1 MTLEEHFQL
10 YRAAIKEGALE
21 GYEDFAH
28 KTPTKTPQTYPTI
41 YDYIKTLTQAV
52 LGAAQNYDH
61 RAYWEFLHRHQF
73 AMIQLFSKMVEQLL
87 WGYDGIEVKTLM
99 LLIDEYGWD
108 WFKFNQK
115 SMVVKLK
122 SGDTIL
128 VIPRYDTRFFDKG
141 AVCLDADEMRILA
154 ESSGDLLKVIG
165 IKRQKDDLVKVYEV
179 SESFVSMEPVESFNT
194 GSQIRDWTLPLE
206 RAI

>member
-10 YRAAIKEGALE
+10 YRTALKEGALE
-21 GYEDFAH
+21 GYEEFAR

-41 YDYIKTLTQAV
+41 YDYVKTLTQAV
-52 LGAAQNYDH
+52 LGASQNYDH

-87 WGYDGIEVKTLM
+87 WGYDGIEVDTL
-99 LLIDEYGWD
+99 LKLIEEYGWD

-115 SMVVKLK
+115 TMVVKLK
-122 SGDTIL
+122 SGDIAFI
-128 VIPRYDTRFFDKG
+128 IPRYNTIFSERG
-141 AVCLDADEMRILA
+141 AVCLDADEMRIL
-154 ESSGDLLKVIG
+154 EEGGGDILKVVG
-165 IKRQKDDLVKVYEV
+165 IKKQRGDLVKVYGV

-206 RAI
+206 RAL